1 MIYDILSYVLHEGG
15 IAVPSS
21 TFFNLPDA
29 KRQKLLTCA
38 RAEFSRVPYAE
49 ASINRIIKAAGIPRG
64 SFYMYFEDKGDLFRH
79 LLNESIQQVITLM
92 SHLLQEQDGDLFA
105 AFLALFDFV
114 QVQHRQDPSSHFAE
128 ELAAVL
134 RLNNGLPEAAILF
147 PCYSKGLI
155 APLLS
160 LVDTSNLNL
169 QKEGDLDEIIRLIF
183 VSTAPL
189 VYHGLLAEDP
199 AQTRADLVN
208 VFAIL
213 ARGMKKNPAPLI
225 THS

>member
-1 MIYDILSYVLHEGG
+1 MIYDILSHILHEGG
-15 IAVPSS
+15 IVVPSS

-38 RAEFSRVPYAE
+38 RAEFTRVPYPE

-79 LLNESIQQVITLM
+79 LLSETIQHLVALM
-92 SHLLQEQDGDLFA
+92 SRLLQEQDGDLFG

-114 QVQHRQDPSSHFAE
+114 QIRHRQDGDNRFAE
-128 ELAAVL
+128 DLAAVL

-147 PCYSKGLI
+147 PCYSEGLI
-155 APLLS
+155 LPFLS
-160 LVDTSNLNL
+160 LVDTSTLNL
-169 QKEGDLDEIIRLIF
+169 QKEGDLDEIIRLIILT
-183 VSTAPL
+183 TAPL
-189 VYHGLLAEDP
+189 IYHGLLADDP
-199 AQTRADLVN
+199 APTRANLVN
-208 VFAIL
+208 VFSIL
-213 ARGMKKNPAPLI
+213 SRGMKKNQTPLI